1 MIKKKFLSVFLIFCL
16 LSTSLFAQAT
26 EDEKKYTA
34 FDMRSNGKIY
44 VVVAV
49 MLIIM
54 LGLLFYVV
62 RVDRKITK
70 LEEKQDSDRHA

>member
-1 MIKKKFLSVFLIFCL
+1 MTKKAFSLIMIALLLSVGQL
-16 LSTSLFAQAT
+16 TAQVSDAQR
-26 EDEKKYTA
+26 KYTA

-54 LGLLFYVV
+54 IGLLFYVI
-62 RVDRKITK
+62 RVDRKITR
-70 LEEKQDSDRHA
+70 LEREVKDKHKS